1 MPKLVKLYIR
11 HTLIGFGIAAL
22 FVGMLMW
29 FDVMNLRSLIA
40 RSDVAFLAV
49 FMLWFMHGIVFAG
62 VQFAWAVM
70 SLAEKPKGPRRGM
83 PVLSELKPIPVP
95 VKEASGRARRRV

>member
-22 FVGMLMW
+22 FVGMLLW

-49 FMLWFMHGIVFAG
+49 LMLWFMHGIVFAG

-70 SLAEKPKGPRRGM
+70 SLAEKPEGPRRGT
-83 PVLSELKPIPVP
+83 PVLPELEPIPVP
-95 VKEASGRARRRV
+95 AEAGDRTRRRV